1 MYLENSV
8 QSKFFKARP
17 VPCSLRPKVEKE
29 LQRLE
34 EEGVIIS
41 VSQSKWYS
49 PVAPVVKKNGHVR
62 FCRDYK
68 LTINLVMKVVQY
80 PLPHI
85 KDVFASS
92 LAGGQTFSKT

>member
-1 MYLENSV
+1 MFSQNSLKLDLYIILIDLRLKKNFSV
-8 QSKFFKARP
+8 LKTVRP
-17 VPCSLRPKVEKE
+17 
-29 LQRLE
+29 
-34 EEGVIIS
+34 S

-62 FCRDYK
+62 LCGDYK
-68 LTINLVMKVVQY
+68 MTINPVMKVDQY

-92 LAGGQTFSKT
+92 LAGGQKFSKT